1 MTITRLML
9 KITALSFV
17 IVAAVC
23 TIIAYWDKIVEIMSK
38 RSYAVV
44 DHMAVSDYDDF
55 EE

>member
-23 TIIAYWDKIVEIMSK
+23 TIIAYWDKIVELTAK
-38 RSYAVV
+38 RKSAMV
-44 DHMAVSDYDDF
+44 DHMAVSDYDDY